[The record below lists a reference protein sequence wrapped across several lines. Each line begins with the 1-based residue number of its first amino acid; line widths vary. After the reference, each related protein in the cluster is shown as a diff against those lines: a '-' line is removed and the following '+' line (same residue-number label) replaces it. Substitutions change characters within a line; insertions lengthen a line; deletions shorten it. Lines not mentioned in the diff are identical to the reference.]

1 MISGCLQAID
11 LRLSKEVE
19 LVSIQYVSTNNGAFA
34 LIGTKEKSKMSK
46 SVTTIKPIHPGEV
59 LHQDFMEPMG
69 ISANRL
75 AKHIK
80 VPPNRV
86 TSIINA
92 RRGVTGDTA
101 LRFSRAFG
109 TTPDFWINLQSHY
122 DLECAKDYSE
132 IDFDS
137 IVERAI

>member
-1 MISGCLQAID
+1 
-11 LRLSKEVE
+11 
-19 LVSIQYVSTNNGAFA
+19 
-34 LIGTKEKSKMSK
+34 MSK
-46 SVTTIKPIHPGEV
+46 SVTTIKPIHPGEI
-59 LHQDFMEPMG
+59 LSEEFIGPMG

-86 TSIINA
+86 TAIIN
-92 RRGVTGDTA
+92 RQRSVTGDTA

-132 IDFDS
+132 IDFDP
-137 IVERAI
+137 IVESVA

>member
-1 MISGCLQAID
+1 
-11 LRLSKEVE
+11 
-19 LVSIQYVSTNNGAFA
+19 
-34 LIGTKEKSKMSK
+34 MSK

-59 LHQDFMEPMG
+59 LYQDFMEPMG

-92 RRGVTGDTA
+92 QRGVTGDTA

-122 DLECAKDYSE
+122 DLECARDYSE

-137 IVERAI
+137 IVERAV